1 MTSSMLCLGSK
12 FGSTGPSLL
21 EDWIKRSLSI
31 NASVDAAE
39 MRRRAFEARL
49 SSFIFFR
56 SEREMP
62 SIRSGITD
70 SDGVVS
76 EDVSE
81 TDVEIDAID
90 SSERHSGADDIAA
103 MVTPASFCPDVD

>member
-12 FGSTGPSLL
+12 FGSTGSSLL
-21 EDWIKRSLSI
+21 EDRGKGSLP

-39 MRRRAFEARL
+39 IRRRAFEARL
-49 SSFIFFR
+49 SSFLFFR

-62 SIRSGITD
+62 SMRSGITD
-70 SDGVVS
+70 SDAVVS

-81 TDVEIDAID
+81 TDVEIEAID
-90 SSERHSGADDIAA
+90 GSEQNSGADAIAA
-103 MVTPASFCPDVD
+103 MVTLASLCPDVD